1 MNRIECFIVS
11 TTGMSMDRIVK
22 LDMKQSYLIRELG
35 LLSRVVVTLLSVGLP
50 QTGQAQVVFNFAP
63 VDTAFGDH
71 GRIDVRCYRPEGPN
85 ISCVDAWSNVD
96 GTPFLQELYVDPQT
110 NQSYYHVIVGLPE
123 SGFVQETYIRANGQ
137 PWEGGLG
144 SASLGDGIC
153 RFDRTQY
160 NINECNMGDVLGAT
174 HDNVFT
180 GNGSGDPRAAQI
192 RQLVGGTWNDA
203 TKSWT
208 CGTNDTFCQQF
219 LKNSFSNK
227 PVITQTLQ
235 DAATGMKG
243 FVQIDMSN
251 SDYATDAIA
260 GTLSNTLEFTL
271 PQFIDIPGFNFATDK
286 SEAGS
291 RVTAGQYIF
300 TGTGPTNATLEP
312 YRYIDGGGFLLDRDW
327 TRFANPGNQ

>member
-1 MNRIECFIVS
+1 MSRTEQLFGPAM
-11 TTGMSMDRIVK
+11 GMLTNPTFK
-22 LDMKQSYLIRELG
+22 LDVRLPYLIREWV
-35 LLSRVVVTLLSVGLP
+35 LLPRVVVTLLSVGIP
-50 QTGQAQVVFNFAP
+50 QNSQAQVVFNFAP

-123 SGFVQETYIRANGQ
+123 SGFVQETYIKANGLS
-137 PWEGGLG
+137 WEGGLG
-144 SASLGDGIC
+144 SASLGDGVC
-153 RFDRTQY
+153 RFNRTQY
-160 NINECNMGDVLGAT
+160 SISECNMGDALGAA

-203 TKSWT
+203 TKTWT
-208 CGTNDTFCQQF
+208 CSPNDTFCQQF
-219 LKNSFSNK
+219 LKNSFANK
-227 PVITQTLQ
+227 PVITQTLH
-235 DAATGMKG
+235 DATTGMKG
-243 FVQIDMSN
+243 FVQIDMTN

-260 GTLSNTLEFTL
+260 GTMSNTLEFTL
-271 PQFIDIPGFNFATDK
+271 PQFIDIPGFNYATDK
-286 SEAGS
+286 SDVGS
-291 RVTAGQYIF
+291 RVNAGQYIF
-300 TGTGPTNATLEP
+300 TGTGPTDATLEP
-312 YRYIDGGGFLLDRDW
+312 YRYIDGGGFLLNRDW

>member
-35 LLSRVVVTLLSVGLP
+35 LLPRVVVTLLSVGLP
-50 QTGQAQVVFNFAP
+50 QTSQAQVVFNFAP

-123 SGFVQETYIRANGQ
+123 SGFVQETYIRANGL

-153 RFDRTQY
+153 RFDRNQY

-208 CGTNDTFCQQF
+208 CGPNDTFCQQF

-227 PVITQTLQ
+227 PIITQTLQ

-243 FVQIDMSN
+243 IVQIDMSN